1 MACIFPGRCAI
12 KPETSLLHREAQL
25 PRHTQVEGRSLA
37 YESLALLEK
46 LEEVSAFTRIALRQ
60 FPKYEKFLLGAEIRN
75 TITEIKRLLI
85 RASKRY
91 YKKTTLEDLDIEI
104 ELLRSLVRESVSMEY
119 IDLRRYEVWSQKIS
133 EVGKMVGA
141 WMKNVRA
148 AAQRDG
154 SSSPKAAQR

>member
-1 MACIFPGRCAI
+1 M
-12 KPETSLLHREAQL
+12 
-25 PRHTQVEGRSLA
+25 A

-91 YKKTTLEDLDIEI
+91 YKKQH
-104 ELLRSLVRESVSMEY
+104 
-119 IDLRRYEVWSQKIS
+119 WKIWTS
-133 EVGKMVGA
+133 
-141 WMKNVRA
+141 R
-148 AAQRDG
+148 
-154 SSSPKAAQR
+154 